1 MIAGG
6 IKRIL
11 QMVHLQP
18 RSLHDPK
25 KSESSV
31 NHFEERILEKC
42 SSHGIFFFESCM
54 VSVFSFL
61 LITISNQKTFFALN
75 RIFSKAKQ
83 YWINII
89 FSKTNWKIL
98 YLSDWILRFENG
110 CNKVVTELCVMQF
123 WSEIILLT
131 TNETRSA
138 RLFDFEITRIISDQ
152 IYFTHFNY
160 TSNQSIL

>member
-1 MIAGG
+1 M
-6 IKRIL
+6 L
-11 QMVHLQP
+11 EP
-18 RSLHDPK
+18 RH
-25 KSESSV
+25 
-31 NHFEERILEKC
+31 
-42 SSHGIFFFESCM
+42 FFFESCS

-110 CNKVVTELCVMQF
+110 YNKVVTELCVMQF

-152 IYFTHFNY
+152 ISLYSFQLY
-160 TSNQSIL
+160 Q